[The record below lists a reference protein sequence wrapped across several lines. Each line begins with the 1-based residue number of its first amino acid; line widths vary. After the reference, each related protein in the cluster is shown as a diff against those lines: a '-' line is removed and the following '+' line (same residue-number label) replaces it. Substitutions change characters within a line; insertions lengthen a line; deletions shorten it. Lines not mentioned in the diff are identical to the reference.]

1 MAIALL
7 LLLVIPIVFLQ
18 RAQNAEARG
27 RASMTASVSTFR
39 SSALVFGFA
48 FLYVPI
54 LSLIVYS
61 FNKSRLVT
69 VWGGFSTQWYGR
81 LFDNQQILDAA
92 WLSLQDRGDQRDRRG
107 RSSARS
113 RDSRSRA
120 SASFRGRTLFSGM
133 TTAPLVMPEVI
144 TGLSLLLLFVAMEQ
158 LFGWPAGRGVTTIT
172 IAHMT
177 LTMAYVTVIVQSRLS
192 TLDDSLEEA
201 AMDLGARPAKI
212 FFVITL
218 PIIAPA
224 LVSGWLLAFTIS
236 LDDLVISSFVSG
248 PGSSTLP
255 MVIFSKVRLGVS
267 PDINALASIMVLL
280 VTVGVVIAG
289 IVMSRQEK
297 RRQRD
302 MQMAAGGK

>member
-1 MAIALL
+1 MKRVPVFRVTV
-7 LLLVIPIVFLQ
+7 LVL
-18 RAQNAEARG
+18 G
-27 RASMTASVSTFR
+27 Y
-39 SSALVFGFA
+39 L

-54 LSLIVYS
+54 LLLVIYS

-69 VWGGFSTQWYGR
+69 VWAGFSTEWYGK
-81 LFDNQQILDAA
+81 LFANQQIIDAA
-92 WLSLQDRGDQRDRRG
+92 WLSLKIA
-107 RSSARS
+107 SMSATGAVALGTLAGLALAR
-113 RDSRSRA
+113 
-120 SASFRGRTLFSGM
+120 FGKFGGRTLFSGM

-144 TGLSLLLLFVAMEQ
+144 TGLSLLMLFVAMEN
-158 LFGWPAGRGVTTIT
+158 LIGWPAGRGTTTIT

-224 LVSGWLLAFTIS
+224 LISGWLLAFTIS
-236 LDDLVISSFVSG
+236 LDDLVTASFVSG

-280 VTVGVVIAG
+280 VTIGVVIAG
-289 IVMSRQEK
+289 VLMARQEK

-302 MQMAAGGK
+302 MQMAAAGGK